1 MVTYIFIKQNNIQ
14 RRHKNFKNVYF
25 YKTGKV
31 VVSARVISSD
41 IRWRRILHVDYMC
54 KEKPASSKWCWV
66 QIFNIVDTYENS
78 GE

>member
-1 MVTYIFIKQNNIQ
+1 MKQNDIK
-14 RRHKNFKNVYF
+14 RRCDFKNICLYE
-25 YKTGKV
+25 TSKV
-31 VVSARVISSD
+31 AVSARVISSY